1 MDCFIEHS
9 FVIIF
14 NILERRTVIMLNFYN
29 TCMCLTA
36 MLYCFDD
43 TNSACTRFLDTALIS
58 FESMIHRVNVCN
70 KTTVV
75 LSVEKLE
82 LLSSQY
88 EWWAHL

>member
-43 TNSACTRFLDTALIS
+43 TNSACTRFLDTALLS

-70 KTTVV
+70 KNNSCIVCRKTRTV
-75 LSVEKLE
+75 EFTI
-82 LLSSQY
+82 
-88 EWWAHL
+88 

>member
-1 MDCFIEHS
+1 
-9 FVIIF
+9 
-14 NILERRTVIMLNFYN
+14 MLNFYN
-29 TCMCLTA
+29 TCMCLKA

-58 FESMIHRVNVCN
+58 FENMIHRVNVCN

-82 LLSSQY
+82 LLISQY

>member
-1 MDCFIEHS
+1 
-9 FVIIF
+9 
-14 NILERRTVIMLNFYN
+14 MLNFYN

-58 FESMIHRVNVCN
+58 FDTALISFESMIHRVNVCN

-82 LLSSQY
+82 LLISQY

>member
-1 MDCFIEHS
+1 MDSFIEHS

-14 NILERRTVIMLNFYN
+14 NTLERITFIMLNFYN

-58 FESMIHRVNVCN
+58 FESTIHRVNVCN

-88 EWWAHL
+88 K

>member
-14 NILERRTVIMLNFYN
+14 NILERRTVIVLNFYN
-29 TCMCLTA
+29 TCMRLTA

-58 FESMIHRVNVCN
+58 LDSTIHRNNVWN